1 MEQERIRNFSII
13 AHIDHGKSTLA
24 DRILELTETV
34 TGREMRA
41 QVLDTMELERE
52 RGITIKAQAVRV
64 LWKGHQLNLIDTPG
78 HVDFT
83 YEVSRSLQACEGALL
98 VVDAAQGIEAQTVAN
113 AYLAIENDLE
123 IIPVVNKIDLP
134 QADPDGAAAEIAELV
149 GEQAD
154 HVLRIS
160 AKTGEGVEAVLD
172 AIVERIPAPAGHADA
187 PARALVFDSSY
198 DQYRGVVAF
207 VRMIDGSFRARER
220 LRAMAQGTRFE
231 SEEVGFFSPTMRGAD
246 SLQAGEVGYVIT
258 GLKDVSRLRVG
269 DTLTS
274 EENPAAEPLPGYRD
288 VKPMVFAGL
297 FPTDS
302 DEYPD
307 LRDALERLKLNDA
320 ALFYE
325 PETSQALGFGFRCG
339 FLGLLHMEI
348 VRERLE
354 REFDLDLIVTA
365 PSVAYRVITQT
376 GNEVEVH
383 NPAEMPAEIERVEEP
398 YIKSSTIVPKDYV
411 GSVMELNN
419 DRRGRFDHMEYLSE
433 QRVLLVYELPLAEI
447 VLDYYDQ
454 LKSRTRGYASFDYD
468 VIGFREGDLTRVDVL
483 IAGEPVDALSL
494 IVHRDGAY
502 ARGRALVD
510 RLREE
515 IPRQIFDVP
524 VQAAIGSRVIARE
537 TIKAKRKDVLAKC
550 YGGDITRKRKA
561 RAPEGRKKADE
572 AVRPGRDAAEGVPR
586 RAQPRRGE
594 EVSAADGLVRHL
606 YVHLPFC
613 ASRCGYCD
621 FVTVVG
627 RRGQHAAY
635 VDALIAELE
644 LEQRGAGAA
653 AGERV
658 PRRRGPRR
666 SRRRAS
672 SSGCFT
678 RCRRPRRSRSRRI
691 RRR

>member
-1 MEQERIRNFSII
+1 MDQDHIRNFSII

-24 DRILELTETV
+24 DRILEVTDTV
-34 TGREMRA
+34 TGRDMRA
-41 QVLDTMELERE
+41 QVLDSMELERE

-64 LWKGHQLNLIDTPG
+64 AWKGHQLNLIDTPG

-113 AYLAIENDLE
+113 AYLAIENNLE
-123 IIPVVNKIDLP
+123 IVPVVNKIDLP
-134 QADPDGAAAEIAELV
+134 QADPDAAAAEVAELV
-149 GEQAD
+149 GEDAER
-154 HVLRIS
+154 VLRIS
-160 AKTGEGVEAVLD
+160 AKTGEGIEGVLD
-172 AIVERIPAPAGHADA
+172 AIVERIPPPAGDPEA
-187 PARALVFDSSY
+187 PPRALVFDSSY

-207 VRMIDGSFRARER
+207 VRMVDGSFSRGEPV
-220 LRAMAQGTRFE
+220 RAMAQGTRFE
-231 SEEVGFFSPTMRGAD
+231 AEEVGFFSPTMVAAEALR
-246 SLQAGEVGYVIT
+246 AGEVGYVIT
-258 GLKDVSRLRVG
+258 GLKDVSKLRVG

-274 EENPAAEPLPGYRD
+274 ERRPAAEPVPGYKD
-288 VKPMVFAGL
+288 IKPMVFAGL

-302 DEYPD
+302 DDYPE

-354 REFDLDLIVTA
+354 REFDLDLLVTA
-365 PSVAYRVITQT
+365 PNVAYRVLTK
-376 GNEVEVH
+376 GGDEVEVH
-383 NPAEMPAEIERVEEP
+383 NPSDMPSEIERVDEP
-398 YIKSSTIVPKDYV
+398 YIKASIIVPKDFV
-411 GSVMELNN
+411 GPVMELNTE
-419 DRRGRFDHMEYLSE
+419 RRGSFDHMEYLSE

-468 VIGFREGDLTRVDVL
+468 LIGFRAGDLTRVDVL
-483 IAGEPVDALSL
+483 LAGEPVDALSL

-515 IPRQIFDVP
+515 IPRQFFDVP

-550 YGGDITRKRKA
+550 YGGDISRKRKLLE
-561 RAPEGRKKADE
+561 RQKKGKRRMKQVGSVEVPQE
-572 AVRPGRDAAEGVPR
+572 AFLAVLNL
-586 RAQPRRGE
+586 
-594 EVSAADGLVRHL
+594 DG
-606 YVHLPFC
+606 PKK
-613 ASRCGYCD
+613 D
-621 FVTVVG
+621 
-627 RRGQHAAY
+627 GQKK
-635 VDALIAELE
+635 
-644 LEQRGAGAA
+644 
-653 AGERV
+653 
-658 PRRRGPRR
+658 
-666 SRRRAS
+666 
-672 SSGCFT
+672 
-678 RCRRPRRSRSRRI
+678 
-691 RRR
+691 